1 MLIIRDFSNRFQQI
15 SGMPINSKGGKDM
28 LKRAGIDTNSKQY
41 QAVMKSMK
49 AGQVSLT
56 FWRIGEQGEEYL

>member
-41 QAVMKSMK
+41 QAVILFCSLGEVGG
-49 AGQVSLT
+49 AGA
-56 FWRIGEQGEEYL
+56 EPP